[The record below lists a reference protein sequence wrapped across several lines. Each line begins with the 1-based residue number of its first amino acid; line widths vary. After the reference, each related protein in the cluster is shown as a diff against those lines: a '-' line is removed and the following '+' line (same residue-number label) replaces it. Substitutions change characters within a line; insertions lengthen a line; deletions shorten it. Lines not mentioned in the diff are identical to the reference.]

1 MQPPR
6 GVADREGVDM
16 SERTCLICGGDPGD
30 PRAKT
35 CRGVCRRAHRA
46 ALKRAREADS
56 REPHPGCSVCGVTLT
71 DVRAKTCRGTCR
83 TKRLRDLERLRR
95 GVAVPEI
102 GTRRCEICTGLI
114 PESRTLQAKYCGR
127 SCQQKAYYRN
137 NREKRQANVRR
148 WVTANRGYYEQ
159 WHAEYRAKNR
169 DKIVRGHRERY
180 AKNPE
185 PYKAARDLRRAQQR
199 STPGPHRF
207 TEQDWRDVL
216 RHYSGCCAYC
226 GSAARLEKEHVIPLS
241 RGGRDTVGNVV
252 PACHPCNRAKA
263 AKTITE
269 WRAQQR
275 RRSSLAVEAGASRGA
290 TDTRLVRAGLDH

>member
-1 MQPPR
+1 MCGAAVSDVRSKTCPGSCRAVYARDRDRIYR
-6 GVADREGVDM
+6 GVDV
-16 SERTCLICGGDPGD
+16 
-30 PRAKT
+30 
-35 CRGVCRRAHRA
+35 VA
-46 ALKRAREADS
+46 AAAR
-56 REPHPGCSVCGVTLT
+56 C
-71 DVRAKTCRGTCR
+71 
-83 TKRLRDLERLRR
+83 
-95 GVAVPEI
+95 
-102 GTRRCEICTGLI
+102 CEICAGPI
-114 PESRTLQAKYCGR
+114 PASRTLQAKYCGR

-137 NREKRQANVRR
+137 NREKRQAGVRR

-159 WHAEYRAKNR
+159 WHAEYRANNR
-169 DKIVRGHRERY
+169 DKLVRGHRERY

-216 RHYSGCCAYC
+216 RHYSACCAYC
-226 GSAARLEKEHVIPLS
+226 GSTARLEKEHVIPLS

-252 PACHPCNRAKA
+252 PACHPRNRAKA